1 MTLTLFI
8 TDNCQA
14 CTRVQKQ
21 VTDITKKS
29 NNLTLQIENIKDCPD
44 NNILIVPALYI
55 EDELYAYGD
64 INEQRLLKRIK
75 TKEIKSE
82 LISKTK

>member
-8 TDNCQA
+8 ADECQA
-14 CTRVQKQ
+14 CARVQKQ

-29 NNLTLQIENIKDCPD
+29 NNLNLQIENIKDCPN

-64 INEQRLLKRIK
+64 INEKRFLKRIK
-75 TKEIKSE
+75 SKETETGI
-82 LISKTK
+82 L

>member
-1 MTLTLFI
+1 MILTLFI
-8 TDNCQA
+8 ADECQA
-14 CTRVQKQ
+14 CARVQKQ

-29 NNLTLQIENIKDCPD
+29 NNLSLQIENIKDCPN

-64 INEQRLLKRIK
+64 INEKRFLKRIK
-75 TKEIKSE
+75 AKETETCI
-82 LISKTK
+82 I

>member
-1 MTLTLFI
+1 MILTLFI
-8 TDNCQA
+8 ADECQA
-14 CTRVQKQ
+14 CARVQKQ

-29 NNLTLQIENIKDCPD
+29 NNLSLQIENIKDCPN

-64 INEQRLLKRIK
+64 INEKRFLKRIK
-75 TKEIKSE
+75 AKETETGI
-82 LISKTK
+82 L

>member
-1 MTLTLFI
+1 MILTLFI
-8 TDNCQA
+8 TDKCPA

-29 NNLTLQIENIKDCPD
+29 NNLNLQIENIKDCPN

-64 INEQRLLKRIK
+64 INENRLMKRIK
-75 TKEIKSE
+75 AKETETDI
-82 LISKTK
+82 ISKT

>member
-1 MTLTLFI
+1 MILTLFI
-8 TDNCQA
+8 ADECQA
-14 CTRVQKQ
+14 CARVQKQ

-29 NNLTLQIENIKDCPD
+29 NNLSLQIENIKDCPN

-64 INEQRLLKRIK
+64 INEKRFLKRIK
-75 TKEIKSE
+75 SKETETGI
-82 LISKTK
+82 L

>member
-8 TDNCQA
+8 ADECQA
-14 CTRVQKQ
+14 CARVQKQ

-29 NNLTLQIENIKDCPD
+29 NNLSLQIENIKDCPN

-64 INEQRLLKRIK
+64 INEKRFLKRIK
-75 TKEIKSE
+75 AKETETCI
-82 LISKTK
+82 I

>member
-1 MTLTLFI
+1 MILTLFI
-8 TDNCQA
+8 ADECQA
-14 CTRVQKQ
+14 CARVQKQ

-29 NNLTLQIENIKDCPD
+29 NNLNLQIENIKDCPN

-64 INEQRLLKRIK
+64 INEKRFLKRIK
-75 TKEIKSE
+75 AKETETGI
-82 LISKTK
+82 L

>member
-8 TDNCQA
+8 ADECQA
-14 CTRVQKQ
+14 CARVQKQ

-29 NNLTLQIENIKDCPD
+29 NNLSLQIENIKECPN

-64 INEQRLLKRIK
+64 INEKRFLKRIK
-75 TKEIKSE
+75 AKETETGI
-82 LISKTK
+82 L

>member
-1 MTLTLFI
+1 MILTLFI
-8 TDNCQA
+8 ADECQA
-14 CTRVQKQ
+14 CARVQKQ

-29 NNLTLQIENIKDCPD
+29 NNLSLQIENIKDCPN

-64 INEQRLLKRIK
+64 INEKRFLKRIK
-75 TKEIKSE
+75 AKETETGI
-82 LISKTK
+82 I

>member
-8 TDNCQA
+8 ADECQA
-14 CTRVQKQ
+14 CARVQKQ

-29 NNLTLQIENIKDCPD
+29 NNLSLQIENIKDCPN

-64 INEQRLLKRIK
+64 INEKRFLKRIK
-75 TKEIKSE
+75 SKETETGI
-82 LISKTK
+82 L

>member
-8 TDNCQA
+8 ADECQA
-14 CTRVQKQ
+14 CARVQKQ

-29 NNLTLQIENIKDCPD
+29 NNLNLQIENIKDCPN

-64 INEQRLLKRIK
+64 INEKRFLKRIK
-75 TKEIKSE
+75 AKETETGI
-82 LISKTK
+82 L